1 VSPPPVPGFFRHLWL
16 LWGLRLSIGLNRGS
30 GRPSKLLAVGTFVLS
45 SAPALFFG
53 LAFFGLMRLPPVAES
68 NVWPRFIL
76 NLLCF
81 VTAAVWVTW
90 PLLSAGVD
98 DHSEI
103 SRYAAFPISP
113 FRLLMSSTVASLFEP
128 RALVFYAPLTG
139 AAVGYASVNALRA
152 PWVAALNYVLF
163 ALLCAAWSRVGLH
176 AVINVLREK
185 RSAEIIG
192 GGFLA
197 FLIAASL
204 IPPID
209 TSWLTAMGDAG
220 LGALDMSII
229 INAALALGRV
239 PPGFFG
245 DSMVYLAHGYLR
257 VPLMASFG
265 LAFFTVVGLVVA
277 YMLLLRFHRQAGRAG
292 PALKESGDHDPFA
305 RTPTRF
311 RTLVTREAL
320 DLWRNPR
327 ARLLTSV
334 PFILAI
340 LLKLLSGRDLFV
352 FLLGQ
357 SADAWLMGGLSVY
370 GAVVISST
378 FSQNTFAY
386 DGHGFAVFLTAPMDL
401 ADVLRA
407 KNLVQGVAGLGMALL
422 VGIFYRVYFGF
433 GTWLDF
439 LCSMASVAAVV
450 PVLLAA
456 GNFLSLYFPV
466 KFHAS
471 LKRRD
476 KLPLTASMLGIVAAC
491 VGCMPFGWALR
502 LAGKSGP
509 TLQTVAMI
517 SLCAALYVVLYRTVL
532 PLALRLLDQR
542 REIVLRAVTRE

>member
-1 VSPPPVPGFFRHLWL
+1 VSPPPAPGFLRHLWL
-16 LWGLRLSIGLNRGS
+16 LWGLRLKIGLNRGS
-30 GRPSKLLAVGTFVLS
+30 GRPSKALAVATFLAS

-53 LAFFGLMRLPPVAES
+53 LLFFGLMRLRPVADS
-68 NVWPRFIL
+68 NVWPYFIL

-98 DHSEI
+98 DHSEL
-103 SRYAAFPISP
+103 SRYAPFPISP
-113 FRLLMSSTVASLFEP
+113 FRLLISSTVASLFEP

-139 AAVGYASVNALRA
+139 AALGYASVYPLRA
-152 PWVAALNYVLF
+152 PWVAVLNYVLF

-176 AVINVLREK
+176 AVINVLRAK

-192 GGFLA
+192 GGLFVFL
-197 FLIAASL
+197 LAASF
-204 IPPID
+204 IPPVD
-209 TSWLTAMGDAG
+209 TSWLTAVGEAG
-220 LGALDMSII
+220 VGALDMSII
-229 INAALALGRV
+229 INAAIALGRV

-245 DSMVYLAHGYLR
+245 DSLGQLAYGRLR
-257 VPLMASFG
+257 LALMESFG
-265 LAFFTVVGLVVA
+265 LAIFVVIGLGAA
-277 YMLLLRFHRQAGRAG
+277 YVLLLRFHRQSGRAG
-292 PALKESGDHDPFA
+292 PNMKESGDRDPFA
-305 RTPTRF
+305 HTPTRF
-311 RTLVTREAL
+311 RTLLAREVL

-352 FLLGQ
+352 YLLGQ
-357 SADAWLMGGLSVY
+357 SADVTLMGGLAVY
-370 GAVVISST
+370 GAVVIAST

-386 DGHGFAVFLTAPMDL
+386 DGQGFAIFLAAPMEL

-407 KNLVQGVAGLGMALL
+407 KNLVQGVAGLGMAVL
-422 VGIFYRVYFGF
+422 VGLFYRVYFGF

-439 LCSMASVAAVV
+439 LCAMASVAAVV

-476 KLPLTASMLGIVAAC
+476 KLPLTASMLGILAAC
-491 VGCMPFGWALR
+491 AGCMPFGWAMK
-502 LAGKSGP
+502 LAGREGP
-509 TLQTVAMI
+509 TLQTAAMI
-517 SLCAALYVVLYRTVL
+517 ALCAGLYALLYRAVL

-542 REIVLRAVTRE
+542 RELILRAVTRE